1 MTTTLKRSGPAKL
14 SRYFIIPGL
23 NAEKGEHVTRV
34 VGTVVFGLY
43 VAAFTASPANN
54 EVTVASAITAAY
66 LLYGLLL
73 LCGQFDR
80 WMRPV
85 PRRIVS
91 IIIDQAFYGAVL
103 YVAGEVSAPFLF
115 APICMSLG
123 AGLRYGRGYAVI
135 AATTSSIFIVAA
147 TMMSSYWRHQP
158 TFASAYVGAA
168 CLIPFYIFRLT
179 DVMAL
184 MLRTD
189 FATNIANRRGYSEN
203 LDDLCEIGQRD
214 ITSAALIFVDLDGFK
229 KINDEKGHAA
239 GDAVIAAAAACLVS
253 RLSRFG
259 APARIGGDEFAITV
273 DKLENHAELEN
284 AIDKV
289 LTEMGEI
296 GRCNNCAL
304 SASIGLFYFSA
315 ELPVEQKFVG
325 AAADELLFHSK
336 KSGKNQC
343 TTSTGRL
350 FTAEGKLVTQEA
362 KSHPDA
368 AMA

>member
-1 MTTTLKRSGPAKL
+1 MTAIIKPSRPARL

-34 VGTVVFGLY
+34 IGTLVFGLY
-43 VAAFTASPANN
+43 IAAFTASPTNN
-54 EVTVASAITAAY
+54 EVTVASGITAAY

-115 APICMSLG
+115 APICMALG

-135 AATTSSIFIVAA
+135 AATTSSISIVAA
-147 TMMSSYWRHQP
+147 TMLSSYWQHQP
-158 TFASAYVGAA
+158 TFASAYICAA
-168 CLIPFYIFRLT
+168 CIIPFYIFRLT
-179 DVMAL
+179 DVMEL

-203 LDDLCEIGQRD
+203 LDDLCKIAQRD
-214 ITSAALIFVDLDGFK
+214 VTSAALIFVDLDGFK

-239 GDAVIAAAAACLVS
+239 GDAVIVAAAACLVS

-273 DKLENHAELEN
+273 DNLESHAELEN
-284 AIDKV
+284 AIGKV
-289 LTEMGEI
+289 LTDMREI
-296 GRCNNCAL
+296 GRCNNCTL

-315 ELPVEQKFVG
+315 ELPVAQMFAK

-336 KSGKNQC
+336 NSGKNQC

-350 FTAEGKLVTQEA
+350 FTAEGKLAPQEE
-362 KSHPDA
+362 KNHSVA
-368 AMA
+368 AIA

>member
-1 MTTTLKRSGPAKL
+1 MTATLKPSRPARL

-23 NAEKGEHVTRV
+23 DTEKGEHITRV
-34 VGTVVFGLY
+34 IGTVVFGLY
-43 VAAFTASPANN
+43 IAASTASTANN
-54 EVTVASAITAAY
+54 EVTVASSITAAY

-73 LCGQFDR
+73 LYGQFDR

-91 IIIDQAFYGAVL
+91 IIVDQAFYGAVL
-103 YVAGEVSAPFLF
+103 YAAGEISAPFLF

-147 TMMSSYWRHQP
+147 TMTSSYWQHQP
-158 TFASAYVGAA
+158 TFVSAYVCAT
-168 CLIPFYIFRLT
+168 CIIPFYIFRLT

-203 LDDLCEIGQRD
+203 LDDLCKIAQRD
-214 ITSAALIFVDLDGFK
+214 VTSAALVFVDLDGFK

-253 RLSRFG
+253 QLSRFG

-289 LTEMGEI
+289 LTEMREI
-296 GRCNNCAL
+296 GRRNNCAL
-304 SASIGLFYFSA
+304 SASIGVFYFSA
-315 ELPVEQKFVG
+315 ELPVVQKFVA

-336 KSGKNQC
+336 NSGKNQC

-350 FTAEGKLVTQEA
+350 FTAEGKLVSQEE
-362 KSHPDA
+362 KSHADA
-368 AMA
+368 IMV